1 MAFGDTDVDVCV
13 QRLHCKSSSTAGKVK
28 WSEAERWNTLTK
40 KKKKSKK
47 QQWDG
52 IKEGEVWVKFML
64 TAPESRGEEEW
75 ED

>member
-1 MAFGDTDVDVCV
+1 MEYTY
-13 QRLHCKSSSTAGKVK
+13 
-28 WSEAERWNTLTK
+28 K